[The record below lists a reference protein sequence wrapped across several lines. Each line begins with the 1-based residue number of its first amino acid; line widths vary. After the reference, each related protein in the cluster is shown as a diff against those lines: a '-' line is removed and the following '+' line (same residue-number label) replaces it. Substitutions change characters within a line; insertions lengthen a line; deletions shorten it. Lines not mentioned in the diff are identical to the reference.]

1 MAERAA
7 AALGA
12 GFGALKLH
20 CSGGVL
26 EAVRQARALREAAG
40 DGVELS
46 LDVHNTLRVDEALAL
61 GRGLERLRYRFLE
74 APTDPEDEA
83 GLRVLAH
90 SLDLPIAYGE
100 GERTR
105 WQFRDRLVAGAVDV
119 VQPDVGYT
127 GVSELRRIAQLAE
140 AFHVPCAPHLSAGL
154 GVCIAAAVH
163 PPGDAQS
170 VPSGAQPPQLRPR
183 ERPAPA
189 PAHPARRPLRPPG
202 RPRPG
207 GGAGRGGPGPLPP
220 AVR

>member
-1 MAERAA
+1 
-7 AALGA
+7 
-12 GFGALKLH
+12 
-20 CSGGVL
+20 
-26 EAVRQARALREAAG
+26 LREAAG
-40 DGVELS
+40 DGVELC

-61 GRGLERLRYRFLE
+61 GRELERLRYRFLE

-90 SLDLPIAYGE
+90 GLDLPIAYGE

-163 PPGDAQS
+163 AAAAMPNLYRLEHSPGSFAL
-170 VPSGAQPPQLRPR
+170 GNALL
-183 ERPAPA
+183 
-189 PAHPARRPLRPPG
+189 RRPLTLRDGHYLLPDAPG
-202 RPRPG
+202 LGVEPDEAALARYRLPSGEPG
-207 GGAGRGGPGPLPP
+207 GSDGAGGLGEGGP
-220 AVR
+220 